1 MEYVVYF
8 KILLNCIVLA
18 SRTKK
23 ACKCSQTRHRSTTK
37 PAVLLSAKVS
47 TSSLRGVSLISRMF
61 LRMFLD
67 NMEAS
72 QATIKIRAFQIKGSL
87 NQ

>member
-8 KILLNCIVLA
+8 RILLYCIVLA

-23 ACKCSQTRHRSTTK
+23 ACTCSQTRRRSTTK

-47 TSSLRGVSLISRMF
+47 TSSLRGVSLISRMS